1 MDTFQVNLTTL
12 FAALPPDLL
21 QPGTRVIYFQ
31 DGKPLH
37 GTVKAVEIVD
47 NQEFIT
53 IKPDNKSAEVH
64 VSSTHVIREA

>member
-1 MDTFQVNLTTL
+1 MDTF
-12 FAALPPDLL
+12 

-37 GTVKAVEIVD
+37 GTVRAVEIVD

-53 IKPDNKSAEVH
+53 IRPDNGTPEIH
-64 VSSTHVIREA
+64 VSSTHVVKEA